1 MAKNNRQRANG
12 KRLKVQ
18 GQSTDQLCILSLL
31 NPLSLA
37 IVLCLLLAISLLLS
51 SEVFA
56 APAPPAPPA
65 AGGSF
70 LGMSTPFELLLFMT
84 LLSILPAILV
94 MVTSFTRIIVVLSF
108 LRQALGT
115 PSVPPTQVLIGLA
128 LFITFF
134 VMSPV
139 LDRIYADAYQPY
151 SKKEIGAED
160 ALNKAAVPLKEFMLK
175 QTKEKELAFFLRMS
189 KLENPAKP
197 MDLPLRVVIPAFAIG
212 ELKKAFE
219 IGFLIF
225 LPFLV
230 IDMVVASVLLS
241 MGMMMLPPVMV
252 SLPFKLLLFVM
263 VDGWELLIGSLIGGF
278 R

>member
-1 MAKNNRQRANG
+1 MAKG
-12 KRLKVQ
+12 ERLKAK
-18 GQSTDQLCILSLL
+18 GLRKESIQSRPVFLFLTFCLS
-31 NPLSLA
+31 PLA
-37 IVLCLLLAISLLLS
+37 ICLVLPSA
-51 SEVFA
+51 VFA
-56 APAPPAPPA
+56 APASPA
-65 AGGSF
+65 AGSSF
-70 LGMSTPFELLLFMT
+70 LGMSTPLELLLFMT

-108 LRQALGT
+108 LRQALGA

-134 VMSPV
+134 IMSPV

-151 SKKEIGAED
+151 SRKEIGVED

-189 KLENPAKP
+189 KSENPAKP

-241 MGMMMLPPVMV
+241 MGMMMLPPVMI
-252 SLPFKLLLFVM
+252 SLPFKLLLFVL